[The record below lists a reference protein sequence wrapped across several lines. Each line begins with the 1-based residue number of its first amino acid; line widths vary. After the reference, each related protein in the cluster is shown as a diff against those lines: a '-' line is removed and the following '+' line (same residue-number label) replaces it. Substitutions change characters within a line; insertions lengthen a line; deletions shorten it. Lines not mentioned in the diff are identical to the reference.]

1 MNALRIDTL
10 VLIIVPKTFQFE
22 RINSLWSNEIPSLV
36 TFKNFQIM
44 FGIQQIIFVIRLSV

>member
-1 MNALRIDTL
+1 MNALRIDKL